1 MRMATALSILAL
13 PGLSLT
19 ALPAAHAENPVGRY
33 EMVTLPNKPG
43 SFDNRVMILD
53 TADGHLWQWWEAPA
67 VGSLVASSGI
77 TYLGKVVPGTAA
89 GETMPA
95 HRSSAPEPVLPR
107 R

>member
-13 PGLSLT
+13 PGLNLI

-53 TADGHLWQWWEAPA
+53 TDGHLWQWWEAPA
-67 VGSLVASSGI
+67 VGSLVPSSGI
-77 TYLGKVVPGTAA
+77 TYLGKVVPGTIP
-89 GETMPA
+89 GETMTA
-95 HRSSAPEPVLPR
+95 HRSGAPEPVLPR
-107 R
+107 H